1 MSATRAHRVP
11 PDAAGERLDRFL
23 AAAEPDLSR
32 SRVQSLIED
41 GHVTVNARR
50 ARAAQRLRAGDAVAL
65 EVPARTASATLA
77 AEPVPLAIVHQDDDL
92 LVVDKPAGLV
102 VHPGAGVRS
111 GTLAHGLLHHDPA
124 IAGVGGADRPGIVH
138 RLDRDTSGLLVVAR
152 TARAHRAL
160 VEAMRRREVRRVYLA
175 LVWGD
180 PPEDE
185 DTIVAP
191 IARDPRERKR
201 MAVAR
206 RGGRAA
212 VTHVRV
218 LERFGVAALVEVRLE
233 TGRTHQIRV
242 HLAHRRLPVVG
253 DAVYGGR
260 KKALSPDAARRSLVG
275 TLLEGLGRQAL
286 HASRLAFA
294 HPVTGVPLSFRS
306 ALPEDFTRALEALRA
321 YRERGGR

>member
-1 MSATRAHRVP
+1 
-11 PDAAGERLDRFL
+11 
-23 AAAEPDLSR
+23 
-32 SRVQSLIED
+32 
-41 GHVTVNARR
+41 VNALP
-50 ARAAQRLRAGDAVAL
+50 ARAAQRLRSGDTVAL
-65 EVPARTASATLA
+65 EVPPPSTGGPLA
-77 AEPVPLAIVHQDDDL
+77 AEPVPLVIVHRDADL

-111 GTLAHGLLHHDPA
+111 GTLAHGLLHLDPR

-138 RLDRDTSGLLVVAR
+138 RLDKDTSGLLVVAR

-160 VEAMRRREVRRVYLA
+160 VEAMRRREVHRVYLA

-180 PPEDE
+180 PRADS
-185 DTIVAP
+185 DTIAAP

-206 RGGRAA
+206 RGGRDA

-218 LERFGVAALVEVRLE
+218 LERFGVAALVEARLE

-253 DAVYGGR
+253 DPVYGGR

-275 TLLEGLGRQAL
+275 TLLGSLGRQAL
-286 HASRLAFA
+286 HASQLAFS
-294 HPVTGVPLSFRS
+294 HPVTGAPLRFHS
-306 ALPEDFTRALEALRA
+306 ALPEDLTRALEALRA